1 MALGGNENMANFT
14 YSERLD
20 GNNQDQQKK
29 QLKQAVSVVC
39 RDIVIL
45 EYRKA
50 YNRKGMLWDD
60 DVTL

>member
-1 MALGGNENMANFT
+1 M
-14 YSERLD
+14 
-20 GNNQDQQKK
+20 
-29 QLKQAVSVVC
+29 SVVC

-60 DVTL
+60 DITLQKTYEQNIQSVSAAIGEACKMTAQFSI